1 MKKLITIFS
10 LLAIMLF
17 SISTAFA
24 ANEKITMMDEDYNL
38 KNIHTL
44 AIYTPSYKPSAL
56 SIERKAKLPNAPEL
70 ITPDMLTDV
79 IFKVAKEDEVTY
91 TLLSDK
97 DVIQNIKATTGTDIT
112 TLSNREA
119 LAIYKENIK
128 NYADAYVIFT
138 FAIDSRVVMFA
149 DVYDAKDN
157 HWICS
162 YQIIGGDTEDDNLE
176 NYSMFMHK
184 FFRTL
189 TIQSQK

>member
-10 LLAIMLF
+10 LLTIMLF

-24 ANEKITMMDEDYNL
+24 ANEKITMMDENYDLNS
-38 KNIHTL
+38 IQTL
-44 AIYTPSYKPSAL
+44 AIYTPNYKPSAL
-56 SIERKAKLPNAPEL
+56 SVERKAKLKDAPEL
-70 ITPDMLTDV
+70 ITPDMLTDT
-79 IFKVAKEDEVTY
+79 ILKVANEDGVPY
-91 TLLSDK
+91 TLITDK
-97 DVIQNIKATTGTDIT
+97 TIIQNIKNNTGVDIT

-119 LAIYKENIK
+119 LNVYKQNVK
-128 NYADAYVIFT
+128 NYADAYVILT
-138 FAIDSRVVMFA
+138 FANDSRVVMFA

-162 YQIIGGDTEDDNLE
+162 YQIIGGDTEDDNLT

-189 TIQSQK
+189 SIQANK

>member
-1 MKKLITIFS
+1 MKKIITIFS

-24 ANEKITMMDEDYNL
+24 ANEKITIMDEDYNL
-38 KNIHTL
+38 NNIHTL
-44 AIYTPSYKPSAL
+44 AIYTPNYKPSAL
-56 SIERKAKLPNAPEL
+56 SLERKAKLSNAPEL

-79 IFKVAKEDEVTY
+79 IFKVAKEDNISY

-97 DVIQNIKATTGTDIT
+97 TVIQNIINSTGIDIT
-112 TLSNREA
+112 TLSNRDA
-119 LAIYKENIK
+119 LKVYKNNIK

-138 FAIDSRVVMFA
+138 FANDSRVVMFA
-149 DVYDAKDN
+149 DIYDASDN

-162 YQIIGGDTEDDNLE
+162 YQIVGGNTEDDNLE

-189 TIQSQK
+189 TLQTQK

>member
-97 DVIQNIKATTGTDIT
+97 DVIQNIKATTATDIT

-138 FAIDSRVVMFA
+138 FANDSRVVMFA
-149 DVYDAKDN
+149 
-157 HWICS
+157 CS